1 MKTLVINEK
10 QIARKWYV
18 VDATDM
24 VIGRLAS
31 RVAGLLM
38 GKGKPAYSPN
48 QDHGDNIII
57 VNADKVQLTG
67 TKADTKTYFRHS
79 GYPGGEKIRSF
90 KEQMDADSRKVV
102 THAVWG
108 MLPKTTLGR
117 QIFSKLHV
125 YSGDTHPHTAQKP
138 ETLQLS

>member
-1 MKTLVINEK
+1 MKTVVINEK

-31 RVAGLLM
+31 KVAGVLM

-48 QDHGDNIII
+48 QDHGDHIII
-57 VNADKVQLTG
+57 VNADKVRLTG
-67 TKADTKTYFRHS
+67 TKAETKSYFRHS
-79 GYPGGEKIRSF
+79 GYPGGEKTRSF
-90 KEQMDADSRKVV
+90 KEQMAADSRKVV
-102 THAVWG
+102 SHAVWG
-108 MLPKTTLGR
+108 MIPKTTLGR
-117 QIFSKLHV
+117 QIFSKLHL

-138 ETLQLS
+138 EALQLS